1 MEFKIGDKVRV
12 INMNNA
18 PKTYGDMT
26 NKMGVIKWNSHSEW
40 GNKKYGIAFEDV
52 KNHSSANGYFY
63 FSNDNL
69 ELICNNIP
77 TLLEIREKKLT
88 CVVHTKSKTEAEILI
103 GYIPQKN
110 WKINLLGCWNDYAK
124 ETGYYI
130 EDGKLLQYSS
140 ISFYKAKY
148 PRFGEIYELEEMLEP
163 VDADGGK
170 IAYAPNGAPLFWMP
184 TPEKPVSIEEQLGL
198 PKGVSIH
205 DLPTSELIKKEFN
218 VAWIDKIAL
227 PTATETKEM
236 VERVRQEILRFTNAF
251 PKEEKKLKF
260 TFYVTDWVD
269 INKTNGEKIPMKRT
283 VAYIGSN
290 TDVEADTSCPVAEY
304 DERIGCLIAA
314 AKISAKRSTEA
325 KMMYNIARSTWG
337 TELSWAILFELANT
351 AFNGNFE
358 RVYKK
363 FHNDNIRFEKK
374 RLTCSFCG
382 KVFETIEEKTKHENE
397 HIQNKKNKREKY
409 LIRKEAKRRLAEAER
424 EGKIEQTMKELYK
437 K

>member
-1 MEFKIGDKVRV
+1 M
-12 INMNNA
+12 
-18 PKTYGDMT
+18 
-26 NKMGVIKWNSHSEW
+26 
-40 GNKKYGIAFEDV
+40 
-52 KNHSSANGYFY
+52 
-63 FSNDNL
+63 

-170 IAYAPNGAPLFWMP
+170 IAYAPNGAPLFWMS

-218 VAWIDKIAL
+218 VARIDKIAL

-260 TFYVTDWVD
+260 TFYVTEGTRVD
-269 INKTNGEKIPMKRT
+269 KSCNGTIPTMTTMVSYIDKYGCIMKGTATCDKT
-283 VAYIGSN
+283 
-290 TDVEADTSCPVAEY
+290 DY
-304 DERIGCLIAA
+304 DERQGVL
-314 AKISAKRSTEA
+314 EA
-325 KMMYNIARSTWG
+325 
-337 TELSWAILFELANT
+337 FANAT
-351 AFNGNFE
+351 CGIDF
-358 RVYKK
+358 YKAYAEAVK
-363 FHNDNIRFEKK
+363 EKK
-374 RLTCSFCG
+374 HRDIADRTCTYCG
-382 KVFETIEEKTKHENE
+382 KVCDTIEDKNE
-397 HIQNKKNKREKY
+397 HEAWHVECRKARHERYLLRKRA
-409 LIRKEAKRRLAEAER
+409 KEIAFEEAAQKLAKEM
-424 EGKIEQTMKELYK
+424 IKEDK
-437 K
+437 